1 MAAPPPELVSTETPV
16 NSTTV
21 LIEVNNVPATSVDL
35 GIGDASA
42 RQDSMSIA
50 RKAHEE
56 TTAKQDS
63 MSIAGIVSQEDA
75 TARRDSMS
83 IAGTAYNENHLAIMT
98 DSPTSQGYAIHD
110 ESNARRQ
117 AKVKDASAPMGYA
130 NVDNSRAIYSSASYP
145 NHIISLASEGDT
157 SDENDHHHCK
167 NPSGIKVKFKEE
179 SKSIQLPIMQAS
191 KFQVLSIERNGYLLN
206 PIGKSTPSSAISR
219 IQPCNFS
226 STEHSVTRLRGRVL
240 VSSTEDQR
248 RGSILTS
255 QRPRDYARDLMSMAK
270 CQNCKAQDYIPETLW
285 YKGIKGNALCQRL
298 FYWLVSLRTAPQDG
312 ITNDKLGQF
321 IAKWKSVRRKKTP
334 RKSSGKTDYANFAS
348 LAQSLIQF
356 QISTLNIKRSR
367 MVALSATSS

>member
-63 MSIAGIVSQEDA
+63 ISIASIVSQEDA

-226 STEHSVTRLRGRVL
+226 STEHSVTSLRGRVRI
-240 VSSTEDQR
+240 SYSTEAQCQ
-248 RGSILTS
+248 GLILMC
-255 QRPRDYARDLMSMAK
+255 QRPRAHARDLMSMAK
-270 CQNCKAQDYIPETLW
+270 CQNRKARDCIPETL
-285 YKGIKGNALCQRL
+285 
-298 FYWLVSLRTAPQDG
+298 
-312 ITNDKLGQF
+312 
-321 IAKWKSVRRKKTP
+321 
-334 RKSSGKTDYANFAS
+334 
-348 LAQSLIQF
+348 
-356 QISTLNIKRSR
+356 
-367 MVALSATSS
+367 

>member
-1 MAAPPPELVSTETPV
+1 
-16 NSTTV
+16 
-21 LIEVNNVPATSVDL
+21 
-35 GIGDASA
+35 
-42 RQDSMSIA
+42 
-50 RKAHEE
+50 
-56 TTAKQDS
+56 
-63 MSIAGIVSQEDA
+63 
-75 TARRDSMS
+75 MS

-255 QRPRDYARDLMSMAK
+255 QRPRDYARDL
-270 CQNCKAQDYIPETLW
+270 T
-285 YKGIKGNALCQRL
+285 GFR
-298 FYWLVSLRTAPQDG
+298 VSR
-312 ITNDKLGQF
+312 F
-321 IAKWKSVRRKKTP
+321 R
-334 RKSSGKTDYANFAS
+334 
-348 LAQSLIQF
+348 
-356 QISTLNIKRSR
+356 
-367 MVALSATSS
+367 